1 MKDLPTPHLIL
12 RRLRDALRGLPVY
25 GMPPFASLLRA
36 LKEQAKGSAHRSTS
50 AASDFDLVRVHHPV
64 GIFAAVIV
72 VGLVLVIGALDPR
85 PFPSNPTADEL
96 KELRSLYA
104 GRPDTWPRP
113 RLLSGAKF
121 TEMAPLALRPRP
133 EGKDQDLARLGGELF
148 NDPRL
153 SASGHFACQ
162 SCHNRRL
169 GWGDGLPV
177 SFGHGRA
184 TGKRN
189 APSLFTAGYQS
200 AFFWDGRAASLDEQ
214 ALGPLSDGREMAN
227 AELAGV
233 TDRVNAVESYRERF
247 APLTGRASIELE
259 DITKALAA
267 FQRTL
272 ERTTR
277 FDRFAGGDAAAL
289 SDTEIWG
296 LHLFRTKAGCANCH
310 SGPLLSDGGSH
321 NLGLSF
327 FGRSREDLGRYGV
340 TSKPEDAG
348 LFRTPSLRHL
358 TETDPYMHNG
368 IFPALP
374 GVVRFYEAG
383 GGQVREDRKGEGD
396 RRALFD
402 AVRRKSDLLE
412 PFNLGQAERAAL
424 VAYLQAL

>member
-1 MKDLPTPHLIL
+1 L
-12 RRLRDALRGLPVY
+12 RRR
-25 GMPPFASLLRA
+25 
-36 LKEQAKGSAHRSTS
+36 AKGSARSTTP
-50 AASDFDLVRVHHPV
+50 AAADYQLVGVRHPV
-64 GIFAAVIV
+64 GAWAVLIAV
-72 VGLVLVIGALDPR
+72 SLYLVIGGLDPR
-85 PFPSNPTADEL
+85 PFPSNPTEDDLAQ
-96 KELRSLYA
+96 LRALYA
-104 GRPDTWPRP
+104 GPPSTWPRP
-113 RLLSGAKF
+113 TLLPGAKF
-121 TEMAPLALRPRP
+121 TEMAALELRPRP
-133 EGKDQDLARLGGELF
+133 EGKEQELARLGGELF

-200 AFFWDGRAASLDEQ
+200 SFFWDGRAQSLEEQ

-233 TDRVNAVESYRERF
+233 AERVNAVDSYRDKL
-247 APLTGRASIELE
+247 AALTGRSAAELE

-272 ERTTR
+272 GRATR
-277 FDRFAGGDAAAL
+277 FDRFVAGDPAELNG
-289 SDTEIWG
+289 TEIWG

-310 SGPLLSDGGSH
+310 SGPLLSDGGAH

-327 FGRSREDLGRYGV
+327 FGRGREDLGRYAL
-340 TSKPEDAG
+340 TNKPEDAG
-348 LFRTPSLRHL
+348 VFRTPSLRHL
-358 TETDPYMHNG
+358 SQTSPYMHNG
-368 IFPALP
+368 IFGALP

-383 GGQVREDRKGEGD
+383 GGQVGADRKEEGE
-396 RRALFD
+396 RQVLLES
-402 AVRRKSDLLE
+402 VRKKSPLLE
-412 PFNLGQAERAAL
+412 PFSLTPAERAAL
-424 VAYLQAL
+424 VVFLQSL